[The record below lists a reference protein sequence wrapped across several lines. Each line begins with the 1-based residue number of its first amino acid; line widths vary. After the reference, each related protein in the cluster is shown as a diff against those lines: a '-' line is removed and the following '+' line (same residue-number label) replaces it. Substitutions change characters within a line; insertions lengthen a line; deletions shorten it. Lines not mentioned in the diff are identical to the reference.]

1 MTRSKWT
8 TKDQELWLEER
19 KPAFLV
25 ANQKKSAAKEYF
37 PLVTKEF
44 RDKWPVP
51 PVTEDEIKDAGSLD
65 MAIRVKKNRY
75 DKVSQYNGQWI
86 GRETYRYIAYMLLVS

>member
-8 TKDQELWLEER
+8 TKDQEAWLEER

-25 ANQKKSAAKEYF
+25 ANQKRCTAREYF

-51 PVTEDEIKDAGSLD
+51 PVTEKETADAGSLE
-65 MAIRVKKNRY
+65 MAIRVKKDKY
-75 DKVSQYNGQWI
+75 DKVSLTCNGLDEKLTHI
-86 GRETYRYIAYMLLVS
+86 